1 MRAKAIKGL
10 IVTVAILNSAITSP
24 AASPARL
31 LSVRDPS
38 VTQPAGGN
46 GNSVA
51 PAVIADGRFVLFVS
65 SANNLVP
72 GDNGQPGLDVFL
84 RDRASNTTVLISANL
99 NGTGGGNGS
108 SR

>member
-1 MRAKAIKGL
+1 MRITAIKGL
-10 IVTVAILNSAITSP
+10 IVTVAILNSAITSL

-51 PAVIADGRFVLFVS
+51 PAVSADGRFVLFVS
-65 SANNLVP
+65 SANNLTL
-72 GDNGQPGLDVFL
+72 GDNSQPGLDVFM
-84 RDRASNTTVLISANL
+84 RDRASNTTTLVSVNL
-99 NGTGGGNGS
+99 SGTGGGNGS